1 MRTCYKA
8 ALTAAA
14 FFVGMNAAMAASP
27 VGQWNVTFYR
37 EPSLAKGATQ
47 GICYKSDGTWYS
59 STFSNWHG
67 DWFQKGD
74 RFRWYGE
81 TSSTW
86 HGRVRPVR
94 VRQACDRRA
103 RPLRPRHRRLRECR
117 ELGRV
122 EGGHQVPAAGPRRC
136 RRPRRPRSGQALS
149 DRSLSVPGPRA
160 RPRP

>member
-1 MRTCYKA
+1 LLRTCYKA

-27 VGQWNVTFYR
+27 VGQWNVTFYE

-81 TSSTW
+81 TSSLGTAEYGQFAFAKLVTGE
-86 HGRVRPVR
+86 H
-94 VRQACDRRA
+94 AHFDRGTGGSESAGNWVASKVGAKCQPPASAAAAA
-103 RPLRPRHRRLRECR
+103 R
-117 ELGRV
+117 
-122 EGGHQVPAAGPRRC
+122 GGPDPAKP
-136 RRPRRPRSGQALS
+136 
-149 DRSLSVPGPRA
+149 
-160 RPRP
+160 